1 MKPLPFKVSKTSDQ
15 SIAVQLDRLP
25 YFYDRLHY
33 HPEWQITLILRSEGM
48 LYAGDGM
55 CRFQAGDVF
64 CIGSNLPHLFRNDV
78 KYYEEGESY
87 AEAISVFFD
96 QNSLGVGF
104 FDIPELRTTKHL
116 LREANKGIYF
126 PAAAL
131 GSALPSLFE
140 AMQVKTGIPL
150 LKDFLSLLEQL
161 GDPQTSQTLSSMSY
175 DRSQAEAAGQRLD
188 QVLQFIFQNYPNRI
202 TVEEAAQVSNLSI
215 PAFCRYFK
223 LHTRKT
229 FIAYVNEVRI
239 NAACQLLMDETYS
252 IGQIAYKV
260 GFNNLSN
267 FNRQFKK
274 VKGMVPSSFQQHYR

>member
-1 MKPLPFKVSKTSDQ
+1 MKPLPFKVAKTSEHA
-15 SIAVQLDRLP
+15 IALQHDRLP

-33 HPEWQITLILRSEGM
+33 HPEWQITLIVKSEGM

-64 CIGSNLPHLFRNDV
+64 CVGSNLPHLFRNDS
-78 KYYEEGESY
+78 KYYQGEADY

-96 QNSLGVGF
+96 QNSFGLGF
-104 FDIPELRTTKHL
+104 FDIPELREAKSL
-116 LREANKGIYF
+116 LWEANKGIYF
-126 PAAAL
+126 
-131 GSALPSLFE
+131 SADCLPH
-140 AMQVKTGIPL
+140 PL
-150 LKDFLSLLEQL
+150 LPLFLSIKSQENLPRLQDFLSLLEQL
-161 GDPQTSQTLSSMSY
+161 CRSKQGQTISSMSY
-175 DRSQAEAAGQRLD
+175 DRSQAEAAGKRLD
-188 QVLQFIFQNYPNRI
+188 EVLQFIFQNYQKKI
-202 TVEEAAQVSNLSI
+202 TVEEAAQTCNLSV

-229 FIAYVNEVRI
+229 FIAYVNEVRV
-239 NAACQLLMDETYS
+239 NAACQLLIDQRYS
-252 IGQIAYKV
+252 IGQIAYQV

>member
-1 MKPLPFKVSKTSDQ
+1 MKPLPFKVAKTSEHA
-15 SIAVQLDRLP
+15 IAVQHDRLP

-33 HPEWQITLILRSEGM
+33 HPEWQITLIVNSEGM

-64 CIGSNLPHLFRNDV
+64 CVGSNLPHLFRNDS
-78 KYYEEGESY
+78 KYYQGEADY

-96 QNSLGVGF
+96 QNSFGLGF
-104 FDIPELRTTKHL
+104 FDIPELREAKSL
-116 LREANKGIYF
+116 LWEANKGIYF
-126 PAAAL
+126 SADCLHGPLQAL
-131 GSALPSLFE
+131 FLSIKSQEGLPRL
-140 AMQVKTGIPL
+140 Q
-150 LKDFLSLLEQL
+150 DFLSLLEQL
-161 GDPQTSQTLSSMSY
+161 CRSKQGQTISSMSY
-175 DRSQAEAAGQRLD
+175 DRSRAEAAGKRLD
-188 QVLQFIFQNYPNRI
+188 EVLQFIFQNYQKKI
-202 TVEEAAQVSNLSI
+202 TVEEAAQTCNLSV

-229 FIAYVNEVRI
+229 FVAYVNEVRV
-239 NAACQLLMDETYS
+239 NAACQLLIDQHYS
-252 IGQIAYKV
+252 IGQIAYQV